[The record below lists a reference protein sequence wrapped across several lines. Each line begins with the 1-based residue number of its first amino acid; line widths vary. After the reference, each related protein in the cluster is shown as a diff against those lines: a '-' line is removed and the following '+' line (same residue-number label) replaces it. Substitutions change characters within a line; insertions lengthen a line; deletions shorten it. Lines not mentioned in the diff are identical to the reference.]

1 MIRHLTDGYFD
12 PEYVLLFGKL
22 AGGTPHSDA
31 VAYDLLMVV
40 RETPEYDW
48 IRAKRILR
56 YRMPYRYRK
65 VSYINP
71 YILPLNYVESHRTP
85 FLYFAHAEG
94 ELLHCSDH
102 YRFRRPKHPID
113 FAKAYADAKFHF
125 DTFRTLGND
134 LLEQAQDA
142 FAGGRNVRL
151 AAQFSAQ
158 AIVYFYHTL
167 YYVYHGMEF
176 DIHDPVVMHDRMR
189 TLSTKLMLVFDD
201 NHIENIFTLPW
212 LKQILMK
219 TPYSAEFYMA
229 PQELEM
235 HMGRVQK
242 AAEIIENYCGL
253 RLELYK
259 ELGTNR
265 PPRHLNKTRGAD
277 GPSCCRFF
285 IHSAEREGF
294 EPPEPCSST
303 VFKTAAIDH
312 SAIFPGT
319 KVARFFHS
327 AKSSPRL
334 FSARAEPDFK
344 LRTLFLTFRK
354 IPYLCQQVR

>member
-1 MIRHLTDGYFD
+1 M
-12 PEYVLLFGKL
+12 
-22 AGGTPHSDA
+22 
-31 VAYDLLMVV
+31 AYDLLMVV

-235 HMGRVQK
+235 HMGRVLK
-242 AAEIIENYCGL
+242 NWAH
-253 RLELYK
+253 
-259 ELGTNR
+259 NR
-265 PPRHLNKTRGAD
+265 PPRHLNKTRGAVIAPLAVD
-277 GPSCCRFF
+277 SSYIRRKERDSNPRSLAAQRFSRPPQSTTLPS
-285 IHSAEREGF
+285 
-294 EPPEPCSST
+294 
-303 VFKTAAIDH
+303 
-312 SAIFPGT
+312 
-319 KVARFFHS
+319 
-327 AKSSPRL
+327 
-334 FSARAEPDFK
+334 
-344 LRTLFLTFRK
+344 FRGQK
-354 IPYLCQQVR
+354 